1 MIRHTTPSYEINCP
15 FLSQVHDVQ
24 HLRLHA
30 CAQLGGRLE
39 SRALPR
45 PGDAPPLAITLA
57 SGAGI
62 DLLFPHSRRLRDLPG
77 QPSAVLPRATR
88 ITSAPFN
95 FFHHRR
101 VCTARFYFPSGF
113 LRAFAYTGGHLG
125 STLPFPCANRTSRW
139 LRSCIPSSRG
149 HNIAP
154 FLRSLSLSFTHLAAS
169 TTRLLT
175 VKAFRA
181 GSVYVQPS
189 RCSAHYHP
197 RSPSCRAE
205 LAHLSAEQLRN
216 RTHKRCAPRSDS
228 QGSPPRSNKGR
239 RLRAHFFCTATLS
252 RRHPSSNKI
261 SLISPWLW

>member
-1 MIRHTTPSYEINCP
+1 M
-15 FLSQVHDVQ
+15 
-24 HLRLHA
+24 
-30 CAQLGGRLE
+30 
-39 SRALPR
+39 PR

-113 LRAFAYTGGHLG
+113 LRAFAYRGGHLG

-139 LRSCIPSSRG
+139 LRSCISSSRG

-189 RCSAHYHP
+189 RCPAHYHP
-197 RSPSCRAE
+197 RSPSCRAD